1 MENEIDKLPERPNC
15 PTLLTLLLRSNK
27 KLSTI
32 HESFFDHIHGLY
44 LRFCFKLRTLP
55 PEIGKLARLEA
66 LDVRWTRIYSW
77 PDEIG
82 QLSGLVYDWY
92 AEVEEHLGGVFSTW
106 ESQLFDYSRV
116 VKMP

>member
-15 PTLLTLLLRSNK
+15 PTLLTLLLQSNQ

-32 HESFFDHIHGLY
+32 HESFFDHIRGLY

-82 QLSGLVYDWY
+82 QLTRLKVLQASLSWDVVDNKEDVMISG
-92 AEVEEHLGGVFSTW
+92 SII
-106 ESQLFDYSRV
+106 SRCLNWSN
-116 VKMP
+116 